1 MPYFIMAFLTRKSG
15 VTPEQF
21 RDYYTGSH
29 LPMFRQLVGSH
40 FPVRHT
46 QRYIHRTEASSNS
59 NNTRRNRST
68 PASVLL
74 GSQSDFDYD
83 VIVTLEF
90 KDAAAFQ
97 AHCDF
102 VQQSDIRTKI
112 TNDEKRFLD
121 RSQTR
126 TVVLGEIIEMTAH
139 YTSSIPADSTR
150 SSF

>member
-1 MPYFIMAFLTRKSG
+1 MPYFIMGFLTRKSG

-46 QRYIHRTEASSNS
+46 SRYIHRTESSSNS
-59 NNTRRNRST
+59 NTRRNRST
-68 PASVLL
+68 PASVLV
-74 GSQSDFDYD
+74 GNQSDFDYD
-83 VIVTLEF
+83 VIVILEF
-90 KDAAAFQ
+90 KDGAAFQ

-102 VQQSDIRTKI
+102 VQQREVLAKI
-112 TNDEKRFLD
+112 TEDEKRFLD

-139 YTSSIPADSTR
+139 YTSSIPVDSTPI
-150 SSF
+150 SF